1 MPLEESFIPVK
12 RVSIDF
18 VSPMETRLT
27 VLDASG
33 RIIYTMDMSN
43 DTVLDLTSVVTG
55 IYYLQLNSNEFKKVI
70 RVVKN

>member
-1 MPLEESFIPVK
+1 
-12 RVSIDF
+12 
-18 VSPMETRLT
+18 METRLT